1 MPISDHFNNSVYLHC
16 AADFTKTA
24 PVKYALCSAD
34 PNYVTKGMGGLNFNF
49 TNLRAD
55 ISFHYF
61 TAQTAPGGKTYPG
74 FFTPVLVATS
84 PNNVTFSHINE
95 ALKPRIV
102 AVGESDSIGRAHSY
116 KNHHID
122 DELSEVAVTM
132 PVWHHLHDYFYSLIL
147 SISR

>member
-1 MPISDHFNNSVYLHC
+1 MLSAGAGILYDSVYFQYV
-16 AADFTKTA
+16 ADFTKTA
-24 PVKYALCSAD
+24 PVKYALCTVD
-34 PNYVTKGMGGLNFNF
+34 PNYLTKGNGGLNFNF

-61 TAQTAPGGKTYPG
+61 TAQTAPGAKTYPG

-102 AVGESDSIGRAHSY
+102 PVGENDCIHC
-116 KNHHID
+116 
-122 DELSEVAVTM
+122 
-132 PVWHHLHDYFYSLIL
+132 
-147 SISR
+147 